1 MQRPLKC
8 YLHKF
13 SDYKCSE
20 CSQNLQE
27 TFSRKKTREK
37 RAYTV
42 KKRRLE
48 ETKGNTSKME
58 EAKEKAKSQ
67 EEKLIE

>member
-1 MQRPLKC
+1 MIISAQNA
-8 YLHKF
+8 HKI
-13 SDYKCSE
+13 YRRHLVIKK
-20 CSQNLQE
+20 QE
-27 TFSRKKTREK
+27 KE

-48 ETKGNTSKME
+48 EIKGNTSKME
-58 EAKEKAKSQ
+58 ETKEKAKSQ

>member
-1 MQRPLKC
+1 MIISAQKA
-8 YLHKF
+8 HKI
-13 SDYKCSE
+13 YRRHLVE
-20 CSQNLQE
+20 
-27 TFSRKKTREK
+27 KKTREK